1 MDLGNSK
8 QISPLDSCLLYF
20 INLNWCLEV
29 SVF

>member
-8 QISPLDSCLLYF
+8 QISPFNRCLLYL
-20 INLNWCLEV
+20 IDRNWYLEV